1 MIGLNIVIFK
11 EKLLTLILPPP
22 LILIL
27 SPLSSHQTHFLS
39 SVDSLSSLIRLLSF
53 SPLFS
58 TSFHSSLSLHL
69 FLSSLLYFVFTHILF
84 SFIFF
89 HLLGNQT
96 RRHGTDFCGGLVG
109 CIISDNTHG
118 PFHVLHCSFFF
129 SFLNRCANCF
139 LIGIILVSN
148 LCFGINFLL
157 GIERI

>member
-96 RRHGTDFCGGLVG
+96 CRHGTVFCGGLVG
-109 CIISDNTHG
+109 CVISGNADG
-118 PFHVLHCSFFF
+118 LFHVLHCSFFKKII
-129 SFLNRCANCF
+129 SFLNKCAN
-139 LIGIILVSN
+139 
-148 LCFGINFLL
+148 
-157 GIERI
+157 